1 MMRKYTI
8 LFLMLLGC
16 PLTQMSAQTIQT
28 HQLQQQEF
36 VSVLKQYHPTV
47 KQANWMV
54 ARAGMQVRQSRGAF
68 DPLLTTSYEQKTFN
82 DKLYYSYFNPQLT
95 IPTWYGLDI
104 MAGVEEVLGDRAAS
118 EKTEGKISY
127 AGVKMSLG
135 NGLLMDKRRG
145 ALRQAQGLQAL
156 SEAERR
162 LIVNNVLYDGLVAY
176 LNWAKDFKQYTV
188 ISDLIRVNEQRLRI
202 VRIEYEQGA
211 RAALDTVEVWAQL
224 NSLQQQEQALQMQF
238 QNSGLEVAS
247 YMWLEG
253 DVPLPWDGTILPDTN
268 CLVKQFAEI
277 NMLQADS
284 LINVARQQ
292 HPKLQMLQKKL
303 DVLAIEKRVKTQD
316 LLPKL
321 DLKANLLQKKYDLP
335 KDISTLYMQQNYKV
349 GFDFRMPLFLREAR
363 GAVQTTQFKIIE
375 TNYELDNTQLQLELK
390 VKSYYNEWV
399 SLKRQL
405 GFFQASYSNNYKL
418 YRGEEARFNIGESTL
433 FVMNS
438 RENKL
443 LETKQKLIELQ
454 MKWQKSYV
462 GLLWATGVLQE

>member
-1 MMRKYTI
+1 
-8 LFLMLLGC
+8 
-16 PLTQMSAQTIQT
+16 
-28 HQLQQQEF
+28 
-36 VSVLKQYHPTV
+36 
-47 KQANWMV
+47 
-54 ARAGMQVRQSRGAF
+54 
-68 DPLLTTSYEQKTFN
+68 
-82 DKLYYSYFNPQLT
+82 
-95 IPTWYGLDI
+95 
-104 MAGVEEVLGDRAAS
+104 
-118 EKTEGKISY
+118 
-127 AGVKMSLG
+127 
-135 NGLLMDKRRG
+135 
-145 ALRQAQGLQAL
+145 
-156 SEAERR
+156 
-162 LIVNNVLYDGLVAY
+162 
-176 LNWAKDFKQYTV
+176 
-188 ISDLIRVNEQRLRI
+188 VNEQRLRI

-211 RAALDTVEVWAQL
+211 RADLDTVEVWAQL

-253 DVPLPWDGTILPDTN
+253 DVPRPWEGTILPDTN
-268 CLVKQFAEI
+268 CLLQQFAEI

-405 GFFQASYSNNYKL
+405 GYFQASYGNNYKL

-443 LETKQKLIELQ
+443 LESKQKLIELQ

-462 GLLWATGVLQE
+462 GLLWSTGVLQE